1 MNVPN
6 VIISQQQKGVL
17 KDTQDP
23 NMMVSK
29 ALAHGVTTKHIIFGK
44 AYKSSSFGTEA
55 IQMPDL
61 QLYIKHQI

>member
-1 MNVPN
+1 MPN
-6 VIISQQQKGVL
+6 VIINQQQKRVL

-55 IQMPDL
+55 IQNQMPDL